1 MKSKLWHMLDR
12 QLWQVS
18 TSHGFPS
25 MSNNHIQTITFK
37 QSHSNNYIQTI
48 TFKQLHSNNHIQTI
62 TFKQSHSNNHI
73 QTITFKQLHS
83 NNHIQTITFKQSH
96 SYNNNKSCKAS
107 AYEFERFFAA
117 DEMQFS
123 IYGGRN
129 DTNDTNESIQ
139 SSRKTEAQ
147 KIQKLQHK
155 RKFYWKLLT
164 VNWSVTLFFCD
175 VCDILLQNLF

>member
-18 TSHGFPS
+18 TSHGSPS

-62 TFKQSHSNNHI
+62 TFKQSHSN
-73 QTITFKQLHS
+73 
-83 NNHIQTITFKQSH
+83 ITFKQSH
-96 SYNNNKSCKAS
+96 SFVFKNNNNKSYKAS